1 MNSLQNLTHNPR
13 LVGFAR
19 HLHVAAPLKS
29 LEYWLR
35 GPSDGV
41 IRQNV
46 AGVDVLFAAPDATE
60 LRTLESC
67 YADEMDFIGALRE
80 TLRFGDVFY
89 DVGSNAGQ
97 FLIAAAKI
105 VGDSGRAIGFEA
117 HPGNYERLLKNV
129 ALNQLTN
136 VRAFRVAL
144 SDARGEVQMFGERGT
159 ATIVPAAARYHQDPP
174 TCAVPAVS
182 GDDLR
187 RSEGLPVPKAAKVDV
202 EGAEFAVLSGLAETL
217 SNPACEL
224 LCCEVHPPLLPEGT
238 SPASCFSLVRSLGF
252 NQMETKARGNEIH
265 LIARRAFGQSRVE
278 VGTDDD

>member
-1 MNSLQNLTHNPR
+1 VNPLQNLTHNPR

-19 HLHVAAPLKS
+19 RFHVAAPLKS
-29 LEYWLR
+29 VEYWLR

-41 IRQNV
+41 IRQNI
-46 AGVDVLFAAPDATE
+46 AGVDVLFATPDATE

-67 YADEMDFIGALRE
+67 YADEMDFIDALKE

-97 FLIAAAKI
+97 FLIPMAKI
-105 VGDSGRAIGFEA
+105 VGDPGRAIGFEA
-117 HPGNYERLLKNV
+117 HPGNYRRLLKNV

-136 VRAFRVAL
+136 VQTFRLAL

-159 ATIVPAAARYHQDPP
+159 ASIVSAAARYHHDPP
-174 TCAVPAVS
+174 TCAVPAVR
-182 GDDLR
+182 GEDLR
-187 RSEGLPVPKAAKVDV
+187 RSAGLPVPKAVKVDV

-217 SNPACEL
+217 SNPLCAL

-238 SPASCFSLVRSLGF
+238 SPASCLSLVRSLGF
-252 NQMETKARGNEIH
+252 NRTETRPRGNEIH
-265 LIARRAFGQSRVE
+265 VIARREAGQASVE
-278 VGTDDD
+278 MGADDD